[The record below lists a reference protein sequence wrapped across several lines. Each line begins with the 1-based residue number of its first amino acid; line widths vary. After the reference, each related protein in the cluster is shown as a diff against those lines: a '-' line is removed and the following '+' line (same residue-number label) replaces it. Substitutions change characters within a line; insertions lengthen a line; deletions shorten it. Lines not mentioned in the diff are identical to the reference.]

1 SYCITRFARGRI
13 TSYPISEIIQDV
25 CFAVNQGCKEI
36 QITAQDTAS
45 YGIDI
50 GSNLGELL
58 LNICRIGNS
67 FRIRVGM
74 MNPSSALRNLKNIIP
89 SYDDSKVYKF
99 LHLPVQ
105 SGDNEILKKMNR
117 NYTVNDFLKIVKR
130 FRDKYPEITLSTDI
144 IVGFPTE
151 TNEHF
156 EHTVNL
162 LKKIK
167 PDIVNIT
174 RYSARPFTKA
184 KNMRGRLPTEIVKK
198 RSKLLTGICNELSK
212 EKNKDYVGKKYTI
225 LVTEKGKNETFV
237 GRSENYKPIV
247 VNEKVNLGSFVDVEI
262 IKASSTYLVGKLI

>member
-1 SYCITRFARGRI
+1 
-13 TSYPISEIIQDV
+13 
-25 CFAVNQGCKEI
+25 
-36 QITAQDTAS
+36 
-45 YGIDI
+45 
-50 GSNLGELL
+50 
-58 LNICRIGNS
+58 
-67 FRIRVGM
+67 M

-156 EHTVNL
+156 EHTVDL